1 MVKKATEIPVLE
13 DYSKNAPAWFWEKF
27 PNSNPESLKKQ
38 KLNVKN
44 LKKLIQKCWFD
55 WSPAQ
60 RETAKRALRNAD
72 GGALTKL
79 KKSLGPLPHI

>member
-60 RETAKRALRNAD
+60 RETAKRALGTRME
-72 GGALTKL
+72 GPSQSL
-79 KKSLGPLPHI
+79 KNLWVP